1 VTAPVLALPDFA
13 KPFSVET
20 DACGTGIGVVLSQDG
35 HPLAYVKALRPKN
48 MGLSTYEKEYLAIIL
63 VVEQW
68 RSYLHHS
75 EFTIYTDQKSLSQLA
90 PKGCTAWQQKVF
102 TKLLGFQ
109 YKVLTRKVLT
119 ILLLMLCLDTL
130 ILHKLWPLVL
140 QFHNGYFLS
149 LILIPVIL

>member
-1 VTAPVLALPDFA
+1 MTAPVLALPDFA

-20 DACGTGIGVVLSQDG
+20 DACGSGIGVVLSQDG

-75 EFTIYTDQKSLSQLA
+75 EFTVYTDQKSLSQLDTQRLHSLA
-90 PKGCTAWQQKVF
+90 AKVF
-102 TKLLGFQ
+102 HQ
-109 YKVLTRKVLT
+109 
-119 ILLLMLCLDTL
+119 
-130 ILHKLWPLVL
+130 
-140 QFHNGYFLS
+140 
-149 LILIPVIL
+149 IPRVSV